1 MWGVWG
7 KTALITGAGSGIG
20 RAVALLFAAEGASV
34 AVAEIARERGADTAR
49 AITAAGG
56 SALFVETDV
65 SRPDSVDAAVRTTV
79 ERFGGLQVL
88 YNNAGGATPKDGKV
102 TEIDL
107 DEFWRT
113 IGVDL
118 FGTFLGCRF
127 AIPAMVAGGGG
138 SIINTTSIRAMIGT
152 AGADAY
158 TSAKGGV
165 RALTQALAL
174 QWAAHGIR
182 VNAIAP
188 GVILTERVKGLLRA
202 DDPIFQK
209 SLLGASAPEDV
220 AGLALYLASDEAPG
234 AEALAMLGAGLGT
247 RLRPLLRASPAAAG
261 AALVAA
267 VSLGVY
273 PDLAAADADWV
284 APHLGP
290 PLAPAAA

>member
-1 MWGVWG
+1 VGRLDG
-7 KTALITGAGSGIG
+7 KIALITGAGRGIG
-20 RAVALLFAAEGASV
+20 RAAALLFAAEGARV
-34 AVAEIARERGADTAR
+34 AIAEIARADGEATAR
-49 AITAAGG
+49 AIEAAGG
-56 SALFVETDV
+56 EALFVATDV
-65 SRPDSVDAAVRTTV
+65 ADPASVEAAIQATV
-79 ERFGGLQVL
+79 ARFGGLHVL

-127 AIPAMVAGGGG
+127 AIPVMIEGGGG

-188 GVILTERVKGLLRA
+188 GVILTERVKALLRE
-202 DDPIFQK
+202 DDPIFKK
-209 SLLGASAPEDV
+209 SLLGASTPEDV
-220 AGLALYLASDEAPG
+220 ARMALYLASDESRKVTG
-234 AEALAMLGAGLGT
+234 AILPMDSGAS
-247 RLRPLLRASPAAAG
+247 AI
-261 AALVAA
+261 
-267 VSLGVY
+267 
-273 PDLAAADADWV
+273 
-284 APHLGP
+284 
-290 PLAPAAA
+290 

>member
-1 MWGVWG
+1 MRRLEG
-7 KTALITGAGSGIG
+7 KTALITGAGRGIG
-20 RAVALLFAAEGASV
+20 RAAALRFAAEGARV
-34 AVAEIARERGADTAR
+34 AIAEIGRTDGEATAR
-49 AITAAGG
+49 AIEAAGG
-56 SALFVETDV
+56 EALFVETDV
-65 SRPDSVDAAVRTTV
+65 ASPESVAAAVRATV

-102 TEIDL
+102 TEIEL

-118 FGTFLGCRF
+118 FGTFLGCRY
-127 AIPAMVAGGGG
+127 AIPVMVEGGGG

-174 QWAAHGIR
+174 QWAEKNIR

-188 GVILTERVKGLLRA
+188 GVILTERVKALLRE

-209 SLLGASAPEDV
+209 SLLGASTPEDV
-220 AGLALYLASDEAPG
+220 AQMALYLASDEARKVTG
-234 AEALAMLGAGLGT
+234 AILPMDSGAS
-247 RLRPLLRASPAAAG
+247 AI
-261 AALVAA
+261 
-267 VSLGVY
+267 
-273 PDLAAADADWV
+273 
-284 APHLGP
+284 
-290 PLAPAAA
+290 

>member
-1 MWGVWG
+1 MLGAGANAIEEKNMPRLAG
-7 KTALITGAGSGIG
+7 KIALITGAGRGIG
-20 RAVALLFAAEGASV
+20 RAAALAFAAEGAKV
-34 AVAEIARERGADTAR
+34 AVAEIVPADGEATAR
-49 AITAAGG
+49 AIEAVGG
-56 SALFVETDV
+56 EALFVATDV
-65 SRPDSVDAAVRTTV
+65 AKPDSVAAAVRATV
-79 ERFGGLQVL
+79 DRFGGLHVL

-118 FGTFLGCRF
+118 FGTFLGCRY
-127 AIPAMVAGGGG
+127 AIPVMVEGGGG

-188 GVILTERVKGLLRA
+188 GVILTERVKALLRE
-202 DDPIFQK
+202 DDPIFKK
-209 SLLGASAPEDV
+209 SLLGASTPEDV
-220 AGLALYLASDEAPG
+220 AQMALYLASDEARRVTG
-234 AEALAMLGAGLGT
+234 AILPMDSGAS
-247 RLRPLLRASPAAAG
+247 AI
-261 AALVAA
+261 
-267 VSLGVY
+267 
-273 PDLAAADADWV
+273 
-284 APHLGP
+284 
-290 PLAPAAA
+290 

>member
-1 MWGVWG
+1 MGRLDG
-7 KTALITGAGSGIG
+7 KIALITGAGRGIG
-20 RAVALLFAAEGASV
+20 RAAALLFAAERARV
-34 AVAEIARERGADTAR
+34 AIAEVARADGEATAR
-49 AITAAGG
+49 AIGAAGG
-56 SALFVETDV
+56 EALFVATDV
-65 SRPDSVDAAVRTTV
+65 ANPASVEAAIQATV
-79 ERFGGLQVL
+79 ARFGGLHVL

-118 FGTFLGCRF
+118 FGTFLGCRY
-127 AIPAMVAGGGG
+127 AIPVMIEGGGG

-188 GVILTERVKGLLRA
+188 GVILTERVKALLRE
-202 DDPIFQK
+202 DDPIFKK
-209 SLLGASAPEDV
+209 SLLGASTPEDV
-220 AGLALYLASDEAPG
+220 AQMALYLASDESRKVTG
-234 AEALAMLGAGLGT
+234 AILPMDSGAS
-247 RLRPLLRASPAAAG
+247 AI
-261 AALVAA
+261 
-267 VSLGVY
+267 
-273 PDLAAADADWV
+273 
-284 APHLGP
+284 
-290 PLAPAAA
+290 